1 MTSTVTTSTTTVTT
15 NPEPAFIP
23 PAKPV
28 IGEEEIEAAVRVLR
42 SGNVVQGPEVAAF
55 ETEFG
60 ALVEGRH
67 CVAVNSGTSALL
79 LALHALELGHG
90 DEVIVPSFT
99 FAATANAVRL
109 AGATP
114 VFADIDPDTYCL
126 DPDAVAAAIGPN
138 TAAIMPVHLYG
149 HPADMTRIS
158 ELAARHSLAIVED
171 AAQAHGS
178 ALHGI
183 PVGALGDLA
192 CFSFYPTK
200 NMHALE
206 GGMVVTPDPQIA
218 RRIRLLRNQGMEQR
232 YANEVVGYNVRLTD
246 VAAAIGR
253 EQLRK
258 LPGWNERRRTN
269 AAKLDA
275 GLTATPLALRTP
287 YLAEGATHVYHQYTI
302 RVPAEHRDALQAH
315 LTEQRIGSAV
325 YYPTPVHRLA
335 PFATTNAAVL
345 PETVRAAAEVLSLPV
360 HPLLSDADLDRIVA
374 AVQSFA
380 PPPTSGSRS

>member
-1 MTSTVTTSTTTVTT
+1 VSITT
-15 NPEPAFIP
+15 EPAFIP
-23 PAKPV
+23 AAKPV

-42 SGNVVQGPEVAAF
+42 SGSVVQGPEVAAF
-55 ETEFG
+55 ESEFG

-79 LALHALELGHG
+79 LALHALDLGPG

-114 VFADIDPDTYCL
+114 VFADIDPGTYCL

-158 ELAARHSLAIVED
+158 TLAARHSLAVVED

-183 PVGALGDLA
+183 PAGALGDLA

-206 GGMVVTPDPQIA
+206 GGMVVTADPQVA

-232 YANEVVGYNVRLTD
+232 YANEIVGYNVRLTD

-258 LPGWNERRRTN
+258 LPDWNERRRAN

-275 GLTATPLALRTP
+275 GLAASPLDLRTP
-287 YLAEGATHVYHQYTI
+287 YVADGVTHVYHQYTI

-315 LTEQRIGSAV
+315 LTAQRVGSAV

-335 PFATTNAAVL
+335 PFAESGLA
-345 PETVRAAAEVLSLPV
+345 ETVLAQTIRAAAEVLSLPV
-360 HPLLSDADLDRIVA
+360 HPVLADADLDRIVA

-380 PPPTSGSRS
+380 PSPTPGS

>member
-1 MTSTVTTSTTTVTT
+1 
-15 NPEPAFIP
+15 
-23 PAKPV
+23 
-28 IGEEEIEAAVRVLR
+28 VLR

-55 ETEFG
+55 ESEFG

-79 LALHALELGHG
+79 LALHALDLGPG

-126 DPDAVAAAIGPN
+126 DPGAVAAAIGPN

-149 HPADMTRIS
+149 HPAGMTRIS
-158 ELAARHSLAIVED
+158 ALAARHSLAIVED

-178 ALHGI
+178 ALHGV

-206 GGMVVTPDPQIA
+206 GGMVVTPDPQVA

-232 YANEVVGYNVRLTD
+232 YANEIVGYNLRLTD

-258 LPGWNERRRTN
+258 LPAWNERRRAN

-275 GLTATPLALRTP
+275 GLAANPLGLRTP
-287 YLAEGATHVYHQYTI
+287 YVADGATHVYHQYTI

-315 LTEQRIGSAV
+315 LTAQRVGSAV
-325 YYPTPVHRLA
+325 HYPTPVHRLA
-335 PFATTNAAVL
+335 PFAAASNSRFDDTAL
-345 PETVRAAAEVLSLPV
+345 SDAALSDAALSDAGLADAALLETMRAAAEVLSLPV
-360 HPLLSDADLDRIVA
+360 HPMLADADLDRIVA

-380 PPPTSGSRS
+380 TTPTSGS